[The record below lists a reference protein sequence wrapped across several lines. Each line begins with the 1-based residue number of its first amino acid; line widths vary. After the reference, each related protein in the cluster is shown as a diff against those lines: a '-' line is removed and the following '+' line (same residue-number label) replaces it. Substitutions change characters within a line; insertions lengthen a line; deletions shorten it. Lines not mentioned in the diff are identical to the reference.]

1 MRHLPQENPQT
12 DMNDPASQLLSLAIA
27 RSWDEHIREFLVK
40 RLGLPPSFDPRDH
53 ASFIQRH
60 GSFTISPDGVRTFFW
75 QSLPILRGEMV
86 YSENRDSVRYVIT
99 KLKQ

>member
-1 MRHLPQENPQT
+1 
-12 DMNDPASQLLSLAIA
+12 MNDAANQMLSLATA
-27 RSWDEHIREFLVK
+27 RSWDEHIRAFLVK

-60 GSFTISPDGVRTFFW
+60 GSFTISPDGSRTFFW
-75 QSLPILRGEMV
+75 QNLSILRGEMV
-86 YSENRDSVRYVIT
+86 YNENRDSVHYVIT

>member
-1 MRHLPQENPQT
+1 
-12 DMNDPASQLLSLAIA
+12 MNDTVSQLMSLAIA
-27 RSWDEHIREFLVK
+27 RSWDEHIRSFLVG

-60 GSFTISPDGVRTFFW
+60 GSFAISPDGVKTFLW
-75 QSLPILRGEMV
+75 QRQPILRGEMV

>member
-12 DMNDPASQLLSLAIA
+12 DMNDPASQLMSLAIA
-27 RSWDEHIREFLVK
+27 RSWDEHIREFLVR

-60 GSFTISPDGVRTFFW
+60 GSFTISPDGAKTFLW
-75 QSLPILRGEMV
+75 QNQPILRGEMV
-86 YSENRDSVRYVIT
+86 YSENRDSVRYLIT